1 MEQYIIKNVE
11 ALWPKINTTYHFD
24 SNEGRSVTCEP
35 TAPNAE
41 YSIQFR
47 MDNDTAKAL
56 FTAMSRVTK
65 LTKKRSGQIN

>member
-1 MEQYIIKNVE
+1 M
-11 ALWPKINTTYHFD
+11 AKINRTYHFD

-47 MDNDTAKAL
+47 MDNDTAKGIVYCYGTEL
-56 FTAMSRVTK
+56 PSQQ
-65 LTKKRSGQIN
+65 KRQVGR